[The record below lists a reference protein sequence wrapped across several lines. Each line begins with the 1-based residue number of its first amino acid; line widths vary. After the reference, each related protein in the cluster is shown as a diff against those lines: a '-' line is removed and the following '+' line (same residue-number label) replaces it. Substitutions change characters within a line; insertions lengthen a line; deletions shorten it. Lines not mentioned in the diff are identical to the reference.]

1 MVGANL
7 RELLNVPQQR
17 ASEPVCLTLFDP
29 LLELLWT
36 ASPNVKKKKKL
47 SLAILCI
54 IILYIAF
61 HSRGTLILT
70 RVRNRY
76 MSSASRN
83 LFFNPILQIHVVWIN
98 IRKDFMFFPSHIWWW
113 HWQLE
118 VFPPRQWIIQ
128 KVWFTKL
135 VNKVKQ
141 IAGIFCRES
150 MGKICQL

>member
-83 LFFNPILQIHVVWIN
+83 LFFNPILQIHVV
-98 IRKDFMFFPSHIWWW
+98 
-113 HWQLE
+113 
-118 VFPPRQWIIQ
+118 
-128 KVWFTKL
+128 
-135 VNKVKQ
+135 
-141 IAGIFCRES
+141 
-150 MGKICQL
+150 